1 MVNPQALAD
10 SYVALWNETDAE
22 ARRRAVAALFASDGE
37 HYVGTRHVKGHSA
50 LEDRVAGSHE
60 KNVRDGGNRFR
71 AAPGAKALHDGVTFF
86 WEMVPSDEDRILATG
101 LEFLLLDSAGRILAD
116 YQFILDQP
124 RGVA

>member
-22 ARRRAVAALFASDGE
+22 ARRRAVASLFASDGE

-60 KNVRDGGNRFR
+60 KNVRDGGHRFEVS
-71 AAPGAKALHDGVTFF
+71 AVHALQDAVMVD
-86 WEMVPSDEDRILATG
+86 WAMVPSAESAAVAVGHAVFNIDASHRILT
-101 LEFLLLDSAGRILAD
+101 D
-116 YQFILDQP
+116 YQFI
-124 RGVA
+124 VS